1 MQLTLEWPSYTY
13 NWKFILL
20 SLKQGINGAGFLP
33 SPLNVCIEDVY
44 FHSGRAGITGAWGGG
59 GGGNVNL
66 ISSSLAPIFLYFSL
80 KCHDLSTIMVP
91 YPFLKYP
98 SILNI

>member
-44 FHSGRAGITGAWGGG
+44 FHSGRAGITGACGGAA
-59 GGGNVNL
+59 VEE
-66 ISSSLAPIFLYFSL
+66 
-80 KCHDLSTIMVP
+80 M
-91 YPFLKYP
+91 
-98 SILNI
+98 SI